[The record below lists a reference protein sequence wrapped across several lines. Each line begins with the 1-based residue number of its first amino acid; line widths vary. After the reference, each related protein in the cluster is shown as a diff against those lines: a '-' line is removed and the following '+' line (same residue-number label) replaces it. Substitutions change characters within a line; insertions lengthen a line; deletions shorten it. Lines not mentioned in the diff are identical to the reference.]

1 MVAAKSVVRKG
12 VRPSAD
18 DDIDSY
24 LEAQL
29 VADISSAK
37 TREVPKASM
46 PVKPKRLVA
55 VRAAVEEAY
64 DATVDDCK
72 LPDN

>member
-1 MVAAKSVVRKG
+1 MVAAKAPPRKSVK
-12 VRPSAD
+12 PSAD

-29 VADISSAK
+29 VADITFAK
-37 TREVPKASM
+37 TREVPKPAAAKTARK
-46 PVKPKRLVA
+46 PVTKR
-55 VRAAVEEAY
+55 EEEEY
-64 DATVDDCK
+64 DAIVDDFK